1 MAAAQLP
8 FKLVTPT
15 GILFDQPVREVTA
28 VNVRGEF
35 GVLPEHVNFITAL
48 LPGILTVVLADGGQH
63 FYLVSGGL
71 AEVRDGQ
78 LTVLAR
84 TAERAE
90 DVTGDDLTNAL
101 MQAEEKLR
109 RLSFY
114 EPEYQNAQNEL
125 QLVRARQQAM
135 AIARSAAH

>member
-15 GILFDQPVREVTA
+15 GVLFDQPVREVIA
-28 VNVRGEF
+28 VNPLGEF
-35 GVLPEHVNFITAL
+35 GVLPEHVNYITAL
-48 LPGILTVVLADGGQH
+48 VPGILTVFLADSGQH
-63 FYLVSGGL
+63 FYLISGGL

-84 TAERAE
+84 SAERVE
-90 DVTGDDLTNAL
+90 DVVGDDLTNAL

-109 RLSFY
+109 YLSFY
-114 EPEYQNAQNEL
+114 EPEYQTAQREL
-125 QLVRARQQAM
+125 QLVRARQQAV

>member
-28 VNVRGEF
+28 VNALGEF
-35 GVLPEHVNFITAL
+35 GVLPEHVDYITAL
-48 LPGILTVVLADGGQH
+48 VPGILTVALADGGQH
-63 FYLVSGGL
+63 FYLISGGL
-71 AEVRDGQ
+71 AEVREGQ

-84 TAERAE
+84 SADRVE
-90 DVTGDDLTNAL
+90 DVVGDDLTDAL

-109 RLSFY
+109 YLSFY
-114 EPEYQNAQNEL
+114 EPEYQNAQREL
-125 QLVRARQQAM
+125 QLVRARQQAV